1 MFVTLPVFPVIAVG
15 VCPSP
20 YVYNP
25 HSDTCFRLMND
36 TATWDDANN
45 TCRGAGKYLV
55 TFAAAA
61 ASQWL
66 RAKAFRVICRKFT

>member
-1 MFVTLPVFPVIAVG
+1 
-15 VCPSP
+15 
-20 YVYNP
+20 
-25 HSDTCFRLMND
+25 MND

-66 RAKAFRVICRKFT
+66 RAKVTNLAQVNSGR

>member
-1 MFVTLPVFPVIAVG
+1 MYHTAVG

-25 HSDTCFRLMND
+25 LSETCFRRMEGYASWN
-36 TATWDDANN
+36 DANN
-45 TCRGAGKYLV
+45 TCRGAGEYLV
-55 TFAAAA
+55 TFATAA

-66 RAKAFRVICRKFT
+66 RAEVTNLAQVNSGR